1 MTNEFEAV
9 MAKRTDA
16 ELLIIVNSPAG
27 DYQPLALEAANREFE
42 KRNLSKEQLTSAITE
57 IKHKERAVEAKSDE
71 PLGTISKII
80 AFLFPGLLVV
90 LFAVTYKADG
100 YNRKYKE
107 MIRWTLYGVCFYV
120 GFLIIIRL
128 LFYFL

>member
-57 IKHKERAVEAKSDE
+57 IKYKERAVEAKSDE

-100 YNRKYKE
+100 YNRKYKK